1 MKKFNK
7 LAILFLT
14 VGTMFSM
21 QGCANKEV
29 HEVVEK
35 SKNYTLPIF
44 HEADLEK
51 KLETEDRID
60 SKLNK
65 SYKKIIWQHE
75 VKDLSLATG
84 IAARDN
90 DLIVT
95 DGSEDRILVL
105 DYNGNI
111 IRTVGNTGSGPLE
124 FSNPTGITTYD
135 GKIYIIDGKND
146 RIQILD
152 EDLNYIKEI
161 KLERKENDPGFSFK
175 DIEVDKNGTIYV
187 SGDTVDNPGI
197 LYFKANETK
206 GNWINEY
213 FDGYLTELDG
223 EIYAINT
230 GMFYISGKKE
240 GGRMTG
246 ESFLMK
252 VSEKGLKKVTEL
264 PFGIDSYDFVF
275 NDKKEIVSI
284 ASGIYELI
292 RLNSNGKYIDSIGEV
307 NLDKSTNAHMTKDKL
322 GNYYVTDGKS
332 NNIYI
337 FKKGN

>member
-1 MKKFNK
+1 MKKLSK

-14 VGTMFSM
+14 AGTMFSM
-21 QGCANKEV
+21 QGCANKEADK
-29 HEVVEK
+29 VVEK
-35 SKNYTLPIF
+35 SKNYTLPVF
-44 HEADLEK
+44 HEADLEE
-51 KLETEDRID
+51 KLETEERID

-65 SYKKIIWQHE
+65 SYKKATWKHE
-75 VKDLSLATG
+75 IKDIGLSTG

-90 DLIVT
+90 DLVVV
-95 DGSEDRILVL
+95 DGKEDRIVVL

-111 IRTVGNTGSGPLE
+111 IKTIGTTGSGPLE
-124 FSNPTGITTYD
+124 FSNPTGITIHD

-152 EDLNYIKEI
+152 ENFNYINEI
-161 KLERKENDPGFSFK
+161 KLERKENDPGFSFQ

-187 SGDTVDNPGI
+187 SGGVVDNPGI
-197 LYFKANETK
+197 LYYKANETK

-230 GMFYISGKKE
+230 GIFFVKGKKE

-252 VSEKGLKKVTEL
+252 VSEKGLKKVKEL
-264 PFGIDSYDFVF
+264 PFGIDSYDFIF
-275 NDKKEIVSI
+275 NDKKEILSI
-284 ASGIYELI
+284 AGGLYELI

-307 NLDKSTNAHMTKDKL
+307 NLDKSTNAHMTQDKL